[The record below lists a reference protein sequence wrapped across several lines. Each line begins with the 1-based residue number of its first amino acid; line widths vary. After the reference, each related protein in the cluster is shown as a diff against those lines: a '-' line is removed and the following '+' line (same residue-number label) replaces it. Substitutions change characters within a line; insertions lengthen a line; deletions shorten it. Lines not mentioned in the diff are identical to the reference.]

1 MMAGYHEYIASP
13 AWRATRAQRL
23 AIDGHK
29 CRTCG
34 HDGSIWRLQVHHISY
49 ARLGAEDVQQDLITL
64 CSSCHSAITEA
75 ERRRRKA
82 RALAPAFEDLAA

>member
-1 MMAGYHEYIASP
+1 MIAGYYEYLSSP

-34 HDGSIWRLQVHHISY
+34 HDGSIWRLQVHHVSY
-49 ARLGAEDVQQDLITL
+49 VRLGVEDVQQDLITL

-82 RALAPAFEDLAA
+82 RALAPVFEDLAA